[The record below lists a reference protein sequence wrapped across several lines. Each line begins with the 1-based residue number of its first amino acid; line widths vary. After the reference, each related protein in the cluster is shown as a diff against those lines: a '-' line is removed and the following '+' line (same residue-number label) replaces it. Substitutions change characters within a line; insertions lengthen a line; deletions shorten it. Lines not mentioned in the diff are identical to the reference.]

1 VNPFDLLATPD
12 RIRYSVEGVTRDSV
26 NSLDSRLLQD
36 FYQHVGHFVL
46 SHGLDL
52 QTFDKRLWFHE
63 IAPTAPKI
71 TACAVA
77 YSAEVEGAVQ
87 TRTGG

>member
-26 NSLDSRLLQD
+26 NSLDSRLFQD

-71 TACAVA
+71 AACAV
-77 YSAEVEGAVQ
+77 VEGAVQ